1 MILGDKPLIFEVVLS
16 QVPPEMVPTTAKK
29 DTVKEAMRVGEV
41 RMKKA
46 ASQQLR
52 QKFNLATFDGS
63 ETIKNYALRHNSMT
77 MQLTTLG

>member
-1 MILGDKPLIFEVVLS
+1 MVLDTLCS
-16 QVPPEMVPTTAKK
+16 GVPPEMVPTTAKK

-52 QKFNLATFDGS
+52 QKFDLATFNGS
-63 ETIKNYALRHNSMT
+63 ETIKNYALRLNSMT